1 VKSIAFLHSF
11 HSQVP
16 FTLSELDELP
26 DLFLALDSHTDA
38 HFGTSDVIST
48 MPEDVQLAAGR
59 GSSHTL
65 IRRAIGE
72 LPPF

>member
-1 VKSIAFLHSF
+1 MKPIALLHSF

-26 DLFLALDSHTDA
+26 DLLLALDSHMDV

-48 MPEDVQLAAGR
+48 MPEDVQLAVGEGA
-59 GSSHTL
+59 L
-65 IRRAIGE
+65 IR
-72 LPPF
+72 